1 MAQAKPAKMSRQART
16 KALTMRSV
24 ASGARTKLTILD
36 AAEKLF
42 ARSGFDGTSIRDVAQ
57 AAGVPLALVSYHFKS
72 KLGLYRAVFQ
82 RRLAEVGKIRITRVD
97 QIRPSADRME
107 LLRQVSRALVE
118 PIIALDTSPE
128 GRDFARL
135 IAREINDPQE
145 VERGIIEEH
154 FDPIAHNIIA
164 KLRAAFPEVDKR
176 SIYWSYL
183 FAAGALAI
191 NHVSVGRIE
200 RLSKGACRASEAS
213 AILDNLVE
221 FIAGGMRANFEKHV
235 TTKSKKSR

>member
-1 MAQAKPAKMSRQART
+1 MAKVKTAMTSRQTRT
-16 KALTMRSV
+16 KALTARSV
-24 ASGARTKLTILD
+24 ASGVRTKLVILD

-42 ARSGFDGTSIRDVAQ
+42 AAFGFNGTSIRDVAQ
-57 AAGVPLALVSYHFKS
+57 SADVPLALVSYHFKS

-82 RRLAEVGKIRITRVD
+82 RRLDEVGKVRISRVD
-97 QIRPSADRME
+97 QIKAGTDRMD
-107 LLRQVSRALVE
+107 LLRKVSRALVE
-118 PIIALDTSPE
+118 PIIELDTAPE

-154 FDPIAHNIIA
+154 FDPIAHSIIR
-164 KLRAAFPEVDKR
+164 KLRTAFPEVDKR

-191 NHVSVGRIE
+191 NHVSTGRIE
-200 RLSKGACRASEAS
+200 RLSRGACRSGDAP

-221 FIAGGMRANFEKHV
+221 FIAGGMAANFERHAPAAE
-235 TTKSKKSR
+235 KKPR